1 LLQPLLVF
9 LRGDGVMELSLLPL
23 LVLQRGD
30 GDTELSLQPMLVF
43 LRGDG
48 DGVTELYPAYLQ
60 LGVGSHPITYHPFGN
75 LGSAL
80 V

>member
-1 LLQPLLVF
+1 MLVPPLVLQ
-9 LRGDGVMELSLLPL
+9 RGDAVTELSLLQL

-30 GDTELSLQPMLVF
+30 VDTELSLQPMLVF

-60 LGVGSHPITYHPFGN
+60 LGVASHPIAYHPFGN